1 MKTRLSSWIDIQRLS
16 MLKVDATIH
25 TSNSRKRCD
34 VFVSA
39 SDGSL
44 CAMAEML
51 LAAVLG
57 RIAEEDEIGSEAL
70 NPVLPDM

>member
-1 MKTRLSSWIDIQRLS
+1 
-16 MLKVDATIH
+16 
-25 TSNSRKRCD
+25 
-34 VFVSA
+34 
-39 SDGSL
+39 
-44 CAMAEML
+44 MAEML